1 MTTECTFK
9 LHDEFTP
16 NVNENIVSSLFKQY
30 ERVII
35 ESLITSFGMDFL
47 LFQKQDKYGGDVD
60 TIHNVR
66 KIDKDSQMQY
76 KNVLNAVDYSNQEK
90 YNTKTYHSD
99 KAYKQEVHEAKSK
112 FNNEGKWID
121 DNYVEGNKVAPISN
135 KNIPRGRQGQLD
147 HVISAE
153 KIHNDRGR
161 VLSGLDGKS
170 LANNPENL
178 RYTNAALNLNL
189 SNMSVEEYISWCEA
203 NPDKVNYNGNT
214 GEPLPESVKTRLRS
228 EYTRAKKDYDTKVS
242 AAYYTSSKFAKDTF
256 ASAAKVGVRMGVRQ
270 IMGLVFA
277 EIWFAV
283 KEIFEKSS
291 QTDFE
296 FENFLQKI
304 AKGIKQGVA
313 NAKAKYKDLIKKFEE
328 GALAGVLSSITT
340 TLCNIFFT
348 TAKNTVKIIRQTWA
362 SLVEAIKIILFNPD
376 NLLLGERFRATA
388 KILATGASIV
398 VGQLIDE
405 IISKTTI
412 GTIPVVGEIIQNFC
426 SILTT
431 GIMSCTLL
439 YYLDNS
445 KLIKFLVNKMN
456 DIPSV
461 EKAIMSF
468 RRQADILEQ
477 YAAELIN
484 IDLETFK
491 REIREFASCA
501 DRIDSTE
508 NQYELKAIL
517 HEAYSKL
524 NIKIPWGGDFD
535 SFMSNKNSTLVF
547 E

>member
-1 MTTECTFK
+1 MTAEYTLK
-9 LHDEFTP
+9 LNDEFTQ
-16 NVNENIVSSLFKQY
+16 NVNENVVSSLFKQY

-47 LFQKQDKYGGDVD
+47 LFRNQDKYGGDVD

-66 KIDKDSQMQY
+66 KIDKDSKMQY
-76 KNVLNAVDYSNQEK
+76 KNVLNAVDYNNQEK
-90 YNTKTYHSD
+90 YDTKTYHSD
-99 KAYKQEVHEAKSK
+99 EAYVQVVREAKRE
-112 FNNEGKWID
+112 FNNEGKWIN

-147 HVISAE
+147 HIIPAE
-153 KIHNDRGR
+153 KIHTDRGR

-170 LANNPENL
+170 LANNLENL
-178 RYTNAALNLNL
+178 RYTNAALNRNM

-203 NPDKVNYNGNT
+203 NPDKVDYNGNK
-214 GEPLPESVKTRLRS
+214 GEPLPENVKKRLRS
-228 EYTRAKKDYDTKVS
+228 EYAKAKKDYDAKLS
-242 AAYYTSSKFAKDTF
+242 AAYYTSQKFAKDTF
-256 ASAAKVGVRMGVRQ
+256 ASAGKVGVRMGVRQ
-270 IMGLVFA
+270 VMGLVFA

-283 KEIFEKSS
+283 KEVFEKSS

-296 FENFLQKI
+296 FESFLQKI

-313 NAKAKYKDLIKKFEE
+313 NAKAKYKDLIKKFEQ

-348 TAKNTVKIIRQTWA
+348 TAKNAVKIIRQTWA

-398 VGQLIDE
+398 VGRLIDE
-405 IISKTTI
+405 AISKTSI
-412 GTIPVVGEIIQNFC
+412 GTIPIIGEIVQNFC
-426 SILTT
+426 GVLTT

-445 KLIKFLVNKMN
+445 ELINFLVTKMN
-456 DIPSV
+456 AIPSV

-468 RRQADILEQ
+468 RRQADLLEQ
-477 YAAELIN
+477 YAAELMN
-484 IDLETFK
+484 IDLEAFK
-491 REIREFASCA
+491 KEIQVFTSCA
-501 DRIDSTE
+501 VRIDSAE

-517 HEAYSKL
+517 YEAYSKL
-524 NIKIPWGGDFD
+524 NIKIPWDGDFD
-535 SFMSNKNSTLVF
+535 SFMSNRNSTMVF